1 MANIKNPTLIIGLGG
16 TGFHCIS
23 RVKSFIKE
31 EFNTIPSGIKFLG
44 VDFDSVEN
52 NKNQYKKIFKGVESI
67 LDASGDISNE
77 WIRISSGRDVDYEL
91 SIRMPQEN
99 ADLRY
104 FENDETKKNVL
115 LNTIGGFDLSVG
127 AGQKRVL
134 GKIGISYSTN
144 YDRVKGK
151 IEDAIRPLETVN
163 IEGNLNWDTISILLV
178 NSFSGGAGAGMFL
191 DILFMLNNLSVAG
204 KNIEILTFNFL
215 PDVFLNG
222 LSTNI
227 FKNLVEPNT
236 YAAITELEHIYSN
249 VSEFRPTNHRNSLE
263 STKTLPKAN
272 FLINQGSYNGAK
284 MSLKSMI
291 YSTSKTMFNLVL
303 AGNGLDTQWS
313 NFQAHMSGNIKGK
326 NRIFCSL
333 GYSEIVFD
341 IEKLKQYSISS
352 ILKKAWDNY
361 NNYNLEPTTKKSF
374 DITVLENFKI
384 NYRENLLT
392 NNKNDKSFGE
402 LYQDINFSQPSASK
416 KAFARLKETI
426 QQCKTDFEN
435 EILDTV
441 RVCYESSK
449 VLNLIDAEK
458 EKIRISSFKKS
469 EIHTKL
475 NSFKEK
481 LSSLKINLD
490 NESNYQNKKMG
501 FEQKYNKALEDINKI
516 PKRYKS
522 FFGWTKSDFYKKVL
536 IERIRTVKNL
546 IETEFADIVL
556 EMEISRLFNNDIDN
570 GISSLSNIENDN
582 FGKLQ
587 WINSNNKVTYLSQNY
602 DNIIFLESYF
612 QRHIDDKI
620 SNDSEINA
628 SIIESYLSQDG
639 DFINSIRHTSTMQY
653 LTQLESKNLYELK
666 ELLTEDEQNQ
676 IINKISELINP
687 LWDRA
692 NTDEINVGRTNA
704 SGRLISFNRIEVPA
718 LKDNTIGS
726 YFGKGSFDINDGDIF
741 PSDNIHRQSFIKL
754 ELGLP
759 AYLVKNMKKYKDT
772 FDDEINDNINSSVNY
787 FAYNEIRNKVLNG
800 DTGIFV
806 FADDEELAK
815 QTRAMYVWAFGW
827 AMNLIIK
834 ENQRIKVKVSDNFT
848 VTADNQDK
856 IENGIYDAFKDFGQS
871 ADLLRIFNA
880 LKEDSKLLDDIE
892 ALINS
897 EKSKSNEAF
906 LKQVAKTFEE
916 TSPTDKKQKFRT
928 EKKAYSQLNNEE
940 KHLLNVKEQEA
951 LKLGCEEIAN
961 SNSIKIDFYYEA
973 HGNEKYLRLKVN

>member
-1 MANIKNPTLIIGLGG
+1 MAIKNPTLIIGLGG

-31 EFNTIPSGIKFLG
+31 EFETIPSGIKFLG
-44 VDFDSVEN
+44 VDFDTVEN
-52 NKNQYKKIFKGVESI
+52 NKNQYKKIFKGKESI

-91 SIRMPQEN
+91 SIRQPQEN

-104 FENDETKKNVL
+104 FENDEAKKNVL

-144 YDRVKGK
+144 FDRVKGK

-191 DILFMLNNLSVAG
+191 DVLFMLSNLSVAG

-222 LSTNI
+222 LSNNI

-263 STKTLPKAN
+263 STKNLPKAN

-303 AGNGLDTQWS
+303 SGNGLDTQWS

-374 DITVLENFKI
+374 DITVLENYKI

-416 KAFARLKETI
+416 KAFARLKGNI
-426 QQCKTDFEN
+426 QQSKTDFEN

-441 RVCYESSK
+441 RICYESSK
-449 VLNLIDAEK
+449 VLNLIDVEK

-469 EIHTKL
+469 VIQTKL

-490 NESNYQNKKMG
+490 NESNFQNKKMG
-501 FEQKYNKALEDINKI
+501 FEQKFNKALDDIDKI
-516 PKRYKS
+516 PKRFKS

-536 IERIRTVKNL
+536 TERIRTIKNL

-582 FGKLQ
+582 FDKLQ

-620 SNDSEINA
+620 SKDSEINA
-628 SIIESYLSQDG
+628 SIIKSYLSQDG
-639 DFINSIRHTSTMQY
+639 DFINSIQHTSTMQY

-666 ELLTEDEQNQ
+666 ELLTEEERNQ

-692 NTDEINVGRTNA
+692 NTDEINVGRSNA

-718 LKDNTIGS
+718 LENNTIGN
-726 YFGKGSFDINDGDIF
+726 YFGKGTFDINEGDIF

-772 FDDEINDNINSSVNY
+772 FDDEIKENVNSSVNY
-787 FAYNEIRNKVLNG
+787 FAYNEIRIKALNG

-892 ALINS
+892 ALLNS

-916 TSPTDKKQKFRT
+916 TSPNDKKQKFRT

-961 SNSIKIDFYYEA
+961 SNSIKIDFHYEV

>member
-1 MANIKNPTLIIGLGG
+1 
-16 TGFHCIS
+16 
-23 RVKSFIKE
+23 
-31 EFNTIPSGIKFLG
+31 
-44 VDFDSVEN
+44 
-52 NKNQYKKIFKGVESI
+52 
-67 LDASGDISNE
+67 
-77 WIRISSGRDVDYEL
+77 
-91 SIRMPQEN
+91 
-99 ADLRY
+99 
-104 FENDETKKNVL
+104 
-115 LNTIGGFDLSVG
+115 
-127 AGQKRVL
+127 
-134 GKIGISYSTN
+134 
-144 YDRVKGK
+144 
-151 IEDAIRPLETVN
+151 
-163 IEGNLNWDTISILLV
+163 
-178 NSFSGGAGAGMFL
+178 
-191 DILFMLNNLSVAG
+191 
-204 KNIEILTFNFL
+204 
-215 PDVFLNG
+215 
-222 LSTNI
+222 
-227 FKNLVEPNT
+227 
-236 YAAITELEHIYSN
+236 
-249 VSEFRPTNHRNSLE
+249 
-263 STKTLPKAN
+263 
-272 FLINQGSYNGAK
+272 
-284 MSLKSMI
+284 
-291 YSTSKTMFNLVL
+291 MFNLVL

-341 IEKLKQYSISS
+341 VDKLRQYAISNV
-352 ILKKAWDNY
+352 LKKAWDDY
-361 NNYNLEPTTKKSF
+361 NNYSLEPSTKSSF
-374 DITVLENFKI
+374 DISILENYKI
-384 NYRENLLT
+384 NFRENLLT

-402 LYQDINFSQPSASK
+402 LYQNINFSNPSSSK
-416 KAFARLKETI
+416 KAFTKLKGAI
-426 QQCKTDFEN
+426 QQSKTSFEN

-449 VLNLIDAEK
+449 VYRLIESEK

-469 EIHTKL
+469 EIQTKL

-481 LSSLKINLD
+481 LNSLKINLE
-490 NESNYQNKKMG
+490 NENNFKNKKLG
-501 FEQKYNKALEDINKI
+501 FEQKFDKAIEEVDKI
-516 PKRYKS
+516 FGRHKS
-522 FFGWTKSDFYKKVL
+522 KFLGIKTGVKSDFYKKVL
-536 IERIRTVKNL
+536 PERIRTIKNL

-570 GISSLSNIENDN
+570 GIASLSNIENDN
-582 FGKLQ
+582 FDKLQ

-620 SNDSEINA
+620 SKDSEINA
-628 SIIESYLSQDG
+628 GVIESYLSQEG
-639 DFINSIRHTSTMQY
+639 DFINSIKHTSTMQY
-653 LTQLESKNLYELK
+653 LTQLASKNLYELK

-692 NTDEINVGRTNA
+692 NTDEINVGRSNA

-718 LKDNTIGS
+718 LENNTIGN
-726 YFGKGSFDINDGDIF
+726 YFGKGTFDINEGDIF

-772 FDDEINDNINSSVNY
+772 FDDEIKENINSSVNY
-787 FAYNEIRNKVLNG
+787 FSYNEIRIKALNG

-806 FADDEELAK
+806 FEDDEELAK

-827 AMNLIIK
+827 ALNLIIK
-834 ENQRIKVKVSDNFT
+834 ENQRIKIKVSDNFV
-848 VTADNQDK
+848 VTPDNQDK
-856 IENGIYDAFKDFGQS
+856 LENGIFDAFKEFGQS

-892 ALINS
+892 GLLNI
-897 EKSKSNEAF
+897 EKSKSNETF

-916 TSPTDKKQKFRT
+916 TSPSDKKQKFRT

-961 SNSIKIDFYYEA
+961 SNSIKIDFHYEA
-973 HGNEKYLRLKVN
+973 HGNEKYLRLKIN